1 MPSAGVEILGMIL
14 AVAGWLGVMVACCL
28 PMWRVVAY
36 VGQNIVMAQVVWEG
50 LWMSCVVQSTGQMHC
65 RIHDSMLGLPH
76 DLQAARALT
85 VSALLLGV
93 LGIALAVAGAKC
105 TNCTH
110 DPASKPRLALASGAA
125 FVAAGLLLLVAV
137 CWTANVII
145 LDFHNP
151 LLEETQK
158 REFGNSLYFGWAASC
173 LLLLGGALLSCSCS
187 CSCPRREPRAG
198 ASASASAPA
207 PSHSSR
213 ARYSAVKALP
223 LNGHERRDYV

>member
-1 MPSAGVEILGMIL
+1 M
-14 AVAGWLGVMVACCL
+14 
-28 PMWRVVAY
+28 
-36 VGQNIVMAQVVWEG
+36 
-50 LWMSCVVQSTGQMHC
+50 
-65 RIHDSMLGLPH
+65 
-76 DLQAARALT
+76 
-85 VSALLLGV
+85 
-93 LGIALAVAGAKC
+93 
-105 TNCTH
+105 
-110 DPASKPRLALASGAA
+110 
-125 FVAAGLLLLVAV
+125 AV

-187 CSCPRREPRAG
+187 CSCPRREPRGG